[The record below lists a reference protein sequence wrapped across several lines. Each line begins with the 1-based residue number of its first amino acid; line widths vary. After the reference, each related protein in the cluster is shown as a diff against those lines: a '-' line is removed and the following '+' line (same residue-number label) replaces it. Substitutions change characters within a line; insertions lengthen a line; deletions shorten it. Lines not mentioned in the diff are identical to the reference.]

1 MIQTKEEL
9 RYYLKKDKEALGISR
24 QHPRI
29 VGDDIW
35 KFEIALRKHEYYHN
49 CVTHCRGGIYK
60 IMQCFW
66 GFMHYKLGLRLGLQ
80 IPINV
85 FDEGLRINHFGL
97 IVVNSNARIGKF
109 CDIHQGVNIGA
120 NTDGGTPCIGDNCWI
135 GPGVKI
141 FGGIHLGNS
150 IMIGAGSVVNK
161 DFKEDNIT
169 IAGVPARKI
178 KDTGEPYHR
187 K

>member
-1 MIQTKEEL
+1 MIQTKSEL
-9 RYYLKKDKEALGISR
+9 EYYLRKDREALGISR
-24 QHPRI
+24 RCPRL

-49 CVTHCRGGIYK
+49 AVIGCGGVIYK
-60 IMQCFW
+60 VKKFFW
-66 GFMHYKLGLRLGLQ
+66 SFVHYRLGIRLGIQ

-85 FDEGLRINHFGL
+85 FGEGLRINHFGL

-120 NTDGGTPCIGDNCWI
+120 NTDGCTPCIGNNCWI
-135 GPGVKI
+135 GPGAKI
-141 FGGIHLGNS
+141 FGGIRLGNG

-161 DFKEDNIT
+161 DFREDNIT

-178 KDTGEPYHR
+178 KDTGEPYH
-187 K
+187 